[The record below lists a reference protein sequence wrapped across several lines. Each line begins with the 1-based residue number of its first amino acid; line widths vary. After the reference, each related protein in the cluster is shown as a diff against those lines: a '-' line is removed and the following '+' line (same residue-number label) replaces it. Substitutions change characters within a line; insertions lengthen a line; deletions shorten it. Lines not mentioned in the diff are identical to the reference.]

1 MRTLSNRSLV
11 LLIFQFILLV
21 TLKLDQ
27 AFSFR
32 SGGPSIIGNG
42 RSAIAR
48 SRKKFANPPTGNLN
62 LDANGRVCGRKSYND
77 SQLNAVM
84 DIVGVSPEPIHS
96 AFAFATFGPQ
106 PFWLLMILLP
116 GNDLTK
122 KIMGKMGKKRCHLV
136 APRNHFIVRL
146 VQSTFGCVFKFRT
159 LAIL

>member
-1 MRTLSNRSLV
+1 MRNLSNRSLV
-11 LLIFQFILLV
+11 LLIFQFTLLL

-32 SGGPSIIGNG
+32 SGGPS
-42 RSAIAR
+42 IAR

-146 VQSTFGCVFKFRT
+146 VQSSFGCVFIFRK